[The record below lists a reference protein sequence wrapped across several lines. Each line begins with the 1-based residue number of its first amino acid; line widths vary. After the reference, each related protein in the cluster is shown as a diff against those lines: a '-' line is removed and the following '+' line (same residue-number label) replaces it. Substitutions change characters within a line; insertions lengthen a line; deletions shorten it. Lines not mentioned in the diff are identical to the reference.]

1 MYKSEKFFVLVN
13 TRSDE
18 ALLLRSVIWATS
30 ENHILLWLQAEDE
43 PYKGVEAHTGKEALD
58 KRRCGEG
65 KQDFARLSFGCAW
78 GNQKINK
85 H

>member
-1 MYKSEKFFVLVN
+1 MRSTRDVKPEKFFVKVG

-30 ENHILLWLQAEDE
+30 EDHILLWLQAEDK
-43 PYKGVEAHTGKEALD
+43 PYKGVEAHISKEALD

-65 KQDFARLSFGCAW
+65 KQDFAGLVVVCT
-78 GNQKINK
+78 
-85 H
+85 